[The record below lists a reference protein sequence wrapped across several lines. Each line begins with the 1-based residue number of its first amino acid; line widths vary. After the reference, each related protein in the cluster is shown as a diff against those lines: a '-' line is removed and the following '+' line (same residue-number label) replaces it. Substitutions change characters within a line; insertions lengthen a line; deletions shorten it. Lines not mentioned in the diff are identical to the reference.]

1 MQQVDACRSQ
11 TTTDDTAE
19 PLPREAAEQL
29 FVEHLASVQQLTAR
43 VARQHH
49 LTLDEAEEFAGM
61 VYLRLIADDYGVLRK
76 FRRQCSLQT
85 YLTVVIR
92 RICLDFRDAQ
102 WGKWRTS
109 AVSRRRGQV
118 AILLERLTM
127 RDGLTFEEACAVLEA
142 NPAITAERDT
152 LARVYAEFRVRIRPR
167 FVSDEELG
175 EVAATGGAPD
185 RPLLEIERAELLSR
199 AAATLVDALA
209 TLPPRDQLLLQ
220 LRFASGLSVASVARL
235 LHLDQKWLYRRYV
248 YLFARLRKW
257 LEAHAVMGPQIAP
270 LLGDP
275 AAAVTDVF
283 EGLKRHAG
291 DEIVFH
297 SDQGR
302 AAKQT

>member
-1 MQQVDACRSQ
+1 MPQIDACRSQ
-11 TTTDDTAE
+11 TPTDDTAE
-19 PLPREAAEQL
+19 PLSREAAEQL
-29 FVEHLASVQQLTAR
+29 FVEHLAFIQRLTAR
-43 VARQHH
+43 VARQHR
-49 LTLDEAEEFAGM
+49 LTLDDAEEFTGV
-61 VYLRLIADDYGVLRK
+61 VYLRLIADDYAVLRK
-76 FRRQCSLQT
+76 FRRRSSLQT

-109 AVSRRRGQV
+109 AVSRRSGQV

-127 RDGLTFEEACAVLEA
+127 RDGLSFEDACAVLAA
-142 NPAITAERDT
+142 NPAVTAERDT
-152 LARVYAEFRVRIRPR
+152 LARVYAEFRVRTRPR
-167 FVSDEELG
+167 FVSDDELG

-185 RPLLEIERAELLSR
+185 RPLLETERAEQLSR
-199 AAATLVDALA
+199 AAAALVDALA

-220 LRFASGLSVASVARL
+220 LRFASGLSVASAARL

-248 YLFARLRKW
+248 VLLARLRKW
-257 LEAHAVMGPQIAP
+257 LEAHAVTGSQIAP

-275 AAAVTDVF
+275 AAAPADVF
-283 EGLKRHAG
+283 DGLGRRAG

-302 AAKQT
+302 ASNRA